1 MSNVISNLNHKP
13 VSVYFCKD
21 WETQIPAETLALI
34 TRDDALFKT
43 EFYGHW
49 KDLSDVLDS
58 KPSQIIFHI
67 DMLVQDDTTIFE
79 FMSMLDTLIKFTT
92 PGRTIPIG
100 VSIDKETP
108 FAVIRDLKR
117 TSLVGIVPSA
127 ESFGISEMTQGLTM
141 LVNQISYWPKHILDQ
156 LPGAVIKTKN
166 AKDEIALTN
175 RQTEIFDL
183 VCKRG
188 LSNKKIAQI
197 LNISESTVKVHISAI
212 LKAYKVRNRTQ
223 LALSGSEFGLR
234 A

>member
-49 KDLSDVLDS
+49 KDLSNALS
-58 KPSQIIFHI
+58 LGPSQIIFHI
-67 DMLVQDDTTIFE
+67 GMIVKEGITIFE
-79 FMSMLDTLIKFTT
+79 FMSMLDTLIKFTA
-92 PGRTIPIG
+92 PGKTIPVG
-100 VSIDKETP
+100 VSVDKETP

>member
-1 MSNVISNLNHKP
+1 MSNTLSNHKP
-13 VSVYFCKD
+13 VSVYFRKD
-21 WETQIPAETLALI
+21 WETQIPADTLELI
-34 TRDDALFKT
+34 RSDGALFKT
-43 EFYGHW
+43 EFFGHW
-49 KDLSDVLDS
+49 KDLSDVL
-58 KPSQIIFHI
+58 KLEPSQIVFHI
-67 DMLVQDDTTIFE
+67 DMLEDGTTIFE
-79 FMSMLDTLIKFTT
+79 FMSMIETLIKFTM
-92 PGRTIPIG
+92 PGKTIPIG
-100 VSIDKETP
+100 VSIDKDTP
-108 FAVIRDLKR
+108 YAVIKDLKR

-127 ESFGISEMTQGLTM
+127 ESFGLNEMVLGLTM

-156 LPGAVIKTKN
+156 LPGAVIKIKN
-166 AKDEIALTN
+166 TKDEITLTN
-175 RQTEIFDL
+175 RQTEIFEL

>member
-1 MSNVISNLNHKP
+1 MLNTLSNHKP
-13 VSVYFCKD
+13 VSVYFRKD
-21 WETQIPAETLALI
+21 WETQIPVDTLELI
-34 TRDDALFKT
+34 RSDGALFRT
-43 EFYGHW
+43 EFFGHW
-49 KDLSDVLDS
+49 KDLSDVL
-58 KPSQIIFHI
+58 KLEPSQIVFHI
-67 DMLVQDDTTIFE
+67 DMLEDDTTIFE
-79 FMSMLDTLIKFTT
+79 FMSMIETLIKFTM
-92 PGRTIPIG
+92 PGKTIPIG
-100 VSIDKETP
+100 VSIDKDTP
-108 FAVIRDLKR
+108 YAVIKDLKR

-127 ESFGISEMTQGLTM
+127 ESFGLNEMVLGLTM

-156 LPGAVIKTKN
+156 LPGAVIKTKST
-166 AKDEIALTN
+166 KDEITLTN
-175 RQTEIFDL
+175 RQTEIFEL